1 MDREFAGNVT
11 ASVAVA
17 EVSSLWQLGR
27 EEGDLEGVGSAM
39 AGGFHVGQGI
49 RHVDLSG
56 EVPKRPQVFWDVLH
70 ETRVLY
76 K

>member
-17 EVSSLWQLGR
+17 EVSGLWQLGC
-27 EEGDLEGVGSAM
+27 EEGDLEGVSSAM

-56 EVPKRPQVFWDVLH
+56 EVLKFFWDVLH